1 MEYKQD
7 SFKSNQIIIANYLFD
22 SLNLDIKKSSF
33 DHLIEKKSPDKILST
48 YIIAYATG
56 PKRDNRYYAPIGR
69 FSKRDVDVWGLG
81 SPTILALVVSVAQV
95 PPYRKSCPGT

>member
-7 SFKSNQIIIANYLFD
+7 SFKSNQIIRANYLFD

-33 DHLIEKKSPDKILST
+33 DHLIEKTS
-48 YIIAYATG
+48 
-56 PKRDNRYYAPIGR
+56 KRDNRYYAPIGR

-95 PPYRKSCPGT
+95 LPYRKSCPGT